1 MPGAFDRSGGW
12 RAIATLGQRV
22 VAGGLVVGAGGNI
35 SVRTGPDEVLITPS
49 GYPLD
54 DLGPEHLVTLGLDGE
69 VRSSASASASA
80 SGSASGSTRPSS
92 ESSMHLAAHRARPDA
107 AVVLHLHPAHTN
119 VLAATGHPIRLITT
133 DHAYYLRRLA
143 QVPYLHPGTPEL
155 GDAVAAGLGEADVVV
170 LTHHGCLLVAPDVE
184 LAFERAANLEA
195 AATATFRA
203 LLLGDTTTACPPEF
217 LERMQALEAEAGGPV
232 YGKHATPPVAR

>member
-1 MPGAFDRSGGW
+1 MPTTFDRSGGW
-12 RAIATLGQRV
+12 HAISTLGQRV
-22 VAGGLVVGAGGNI
+22 VGGGLVVGAGGNI

-54 DLGPEHLVTLGLDGE
+54 DLGPDDVVTLGLDGQ
-69 VRSSASASASA
+69 VRPG
-80 SGSASGSTRPSS
+80 SGSESSRPSS
-92 ESSMHLAAHRARPDA
+92 ESSMHLAVHRARPDA

-143 QVPYLHPGTPEL
+143 QIPYLHPGTPEL
-155 GDAVAAGLGEADVVV
+155 GEAVAAGLADADVVL
-170 LTHHGCLLVAPDVE
+170 LTHHGCLLVAPDVN

-203 LLLGDTTTACPPEF
+203 LLLGDRTTACPPEF

-232 YGKHATPPVAR
+232 YGKHATPPFTG